1 MNGVVAVRSLLVANA
16 PLIALVPQGRIMAG
30 SLPPG
35 SDLPAIALMSVS
47 GVDRNLLHP
56 VGHRRVSERVQVT
69 GLAATYPAAKA
80 LMKAVRSAVLDQ
92 MPSVSG
98 IDHVVVHSD
107 AAGPDFVDP
116 ETGIFIL
123 TQDLAVSFN
132 ETL

>member
-1 MNGVVAVRSLLVANA
+1 
-16 PLIALVPQGRIMAG
+16 
-30 SLPPG
+30 
-35 SDLPAIALMSVS
+35 
-47 GVDRNLLHP
+47 
-56 VGHRRVSERVQVT
+56 
-69 GLAATYPAAKA
+69 
-80 LMKAVRSAVLDQ
+80 MKAVRSAVLDQ

-107 AAGPDFVDP
+107 ATGPDFVDP